1 MTNANARRCLLL
13 VALIG
18 ITAIAGVSGLADAQ
32 VKTRL
37 SIATGGTGGVY
48 YPLGGGL
55 AALISKH
62 IPGVEAT
69 AEVTT
74 STDDN
79 MKLQQSHRV
88 ALSLTYT
95 DSALEAYQGK

>member
-1 MTNANARRCLLL
+1 MHSKSPYYSATVTTIGFL
-13 VALIG
+13 ALML
-18 ITAIAGVSGLADAQ
+18 TFVSAQAQ

-55 AALISKH
+55 AALISKYL
-62 IPGVEAT
+62 PGVEAT

-74 STDDN
+74 ASTI
-79 MKLQQSHRV
+79 KLGVPAYAAHMFISNTPCCLGSH
-88 ALSLTYT
+88 
-95 DSALEAYQGK
+95 